1 MTAPIRVYRHRYS
14 DWWVYLC
21 RLCWRSVWTS
31 DTSTQP
37 AVLRLALA
45 HLAEEH
51 RRPLP
56 SGMAEPEPG
65 CTCDP
70 YGAAQCHDH
79 TMKGTES

>member
-1 MTAPIRVYRHRYS
+1 MN
-14 DWWVYLC
+14 D
-21 RLCWRSVWTS
+21 
-31 DTSTQP
+31 
-37 AVLRLALA
+37 LA
-45 HLAEEH
+45 HLTARH
-51 RRPLP
+51 PRPLP